1 MVSIKRNVDIIIEWT
16 FLCKA
21 PQASD
26 KGCFSS
32 KTTRSKLKM
41 LHQMTILLIEQFQ
54 RYASLAIATAAFVI
68 NDFSKSMGFLHRF
81 FQLTTVSGP

>member
-1 MVSIKRNVDIIIEWT
+1 
-16 FLCKA
+16 
-21 PQASD
+21 
-26 KGCFSS
+26 
-32 KTTRSKLKM
+32 M